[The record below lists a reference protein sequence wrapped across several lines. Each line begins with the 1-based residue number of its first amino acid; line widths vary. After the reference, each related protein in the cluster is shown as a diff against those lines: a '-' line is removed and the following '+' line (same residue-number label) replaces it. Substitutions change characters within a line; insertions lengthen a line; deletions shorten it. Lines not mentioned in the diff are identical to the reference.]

1 MAEPTYGAFGD
12 VLNLEEQENQ
22 GIDPIIYNVYRNQ
35 AQTYSDPQ
43 NQQYT
48 YGTAANPVFEWVK
61 RIQSGERTYN
71 PQDNFDTD
79 LMAEYQRMNQAGE
92 EVPDDLMT
100 PEMIMKQIG
109 RDTVS
114 QVAGQVGGRVGAAVV
129 DPYLANQP
137 VIDRA
142 IQGAKTTF
150 SGDLPFEAS
159 QKLASNTTNETF
171 KLLGNDK
178 VIVPSLSNETISGSA
193 GAGNLET
200 FKTLKSGGALT
211 NVGTAKEPVFAMSK
225 ADASALSEQS
235 FTNTPTAGG
244 NDLVVDPKNFVSTSS
259 AAVPDTGYFTNVGKS
274 LNWSEPTGAAN
285 WSSAAGAAGFSFVAN
300 LAMGAKPKQA
310 LKSAA
315 GTMIGRVIGQALIPI
330 PGVGAFIGGTV
341 GSVLAGRVICNE
353 LCKQGLIDRK
363 MLLNDYRFTKDY
375 LTPQYVNGYHV
386 WAVWM
391 VKQLRKKRF
400 LSFWQHIVIHRG
412 NEIAYIYS
420 QKDKPDYLG
429 KLYRKVFEPI
439 CWILGAFC
447 KQTDWSVLYQKKEI

>member
-92 EVPDDLMT
+92 VPDDFMT
-100 PEMIMKQIG
+100 PDMIMKQIG

-129 DPYLANQP
+129 DPYLASEP
-137 VIDRA
+137 ILDRA
-142 IQGAKTTF
+142 IAGAKTTF
-150 SGDLPFEAS
+150 SGNLPYEEVSSNALNKADLKLLNKNELQFDSELANLESATAANRVADFENIQGRSLDLNQGLKDGTTKLAYKPAS
-159 QKLASNTTNETF
+159 QTGAMGDFEGPISTGQVSGTTTASNANVVTGGTNA
-171 KLLGNDK
+171 
-178 VIVPSLSNETISGSA
+178 SLPASDYFSNA
-193 GAGNLET
+193 
-200 FKTLKSGGALT
+200 
-211 NVGTAKEPVFAMSK
+211 
-225 ADASALSEQS
+225 
-235 FTNTPTAGG
+235 
-244 NDLVVDPKNFVSTSS
+244 
-259 AAVPDTGYFTNVGKS
+259 GKS
-274 LNWSEPTGAAN
+274 LNWSEPAGAAN